1 MGVSADRGRACPVS
15 LAKQA
20 WIESSL
26 VWFTQEFGSG
36 VLLRDTVVPTSFVPA
51 SYAPTADQVSELV
64 RRVRVL
70 MGVGDRRITLDL
82 FDGALEKKAAAR
94 SGRGRAVGHY
104 HEAGGRAVVALDLS
118 EAGDAAYMTAIIA
131 HGLSHVLLLGDRRIS
146 AKRPDNERL
155 TDLLTIFFGFGIFT
169 ANAALRYSTEN
180 RRWLVRPGAGL
191 DERTLN
197 AARNDGYSRLGY
209 LTEQE
214 FGYALACYWRMRGD
228 LDPPWRGQLDLGP
241 RGLPR
246 ARPVLPFGLRW
257 DRPAGAASP
266 RHDVHAWQ
274 GAGPGRPRSRVRI
287 AGELDPGPGR
297 PRRPF

>member
-1 MGVSADRGRACPVS
+1 LP
-15 LAKQA
+15 KQA

-26 VWFTQEFGSG
+26 VWFTQEFGGG
-36 VLLRDTVVPTSFVPA
+36 VLLRDTVVPAAFIAA
-51 SYAPTADQVSELV
+51 SYAATADQVSKLV

-82 FDGALEKKAAAR
+82 FDGAPEKKAAAI

-104 HEAGGRAVVALDLS
+104 REAGGRAVVALDLS

-131 HGLSHVLLLGDRRIS
+131 HELSHVLLLGDRRIS

-155 TDLLTIFFGFGIFT
+155 TDLLTVFFGFGIFT
-169 ANAALRYSTEN
+169 ANAALRYSTEG
-180 RRWLVRPGAGL
+180 RRWLARSGGGL

-197 AARNDGYSRLGY
+197 AARHDGYSRLGY

-214 FGYALACYWRMRGD
+214 FGYALACYCRMRGD

-241 RGLPR
+241 RGCLEQGLSYLSGFEGTALPVQR
-246 ARPVLPFGLRW
+246 LLGTTFTHGKARVRVVFA
-257 DRPAGAASP
+257 PAYASP
-266 RHDVHAWQ
+266 VNGILAEVD
-274 GAGPGRPRSRVRI
+274 
-287 AGELDPGPGR
+287 
-297 PRRPF
+297 RRPL